1 VREFAPLPVAIPLLT
16 AVVLVAGSAS
26 FRRRIIE
33 SLATAASTAASLI
46 SISLLIRSADTPFV
60 YWFGDWTPRG
70 GIVPGISFVIDPFG
84 AAIASFAALLVTAA
98 MIYSWRYFHVVG
110 ALFHVLMLVFLAAMT
125 GFALSGD
132 LFNMFVF
139 FELMGVAAYALTGY
153 KTEESSAL
161 RGALNFAITNSIGG
175 FLLLWGIGLLY
186 GRTGALN
193 LALLGEVL
201 SRRPPD
207 GLVLVA
213 LTLVFVGFF
222 AKSAIVPFHFWL
234 GDAHAVAPTPVCV
247 ILSGV
252 MVELGLY
259 AVARTYWTIF
269 EPALHAE
276 LPGVRALLVI
286 AGVITALVGGVM
298 CFQQRHI
305 KRMLAFSTVSHAGL
319 LLTGIALLSPVALA
333 GVLVYILSHGLIKGS
348 LFMST
353 GILRHRLGSVD
364 AITLYSRGRELPF
377 TGALFCVSVLALVG
391 LPPLATFAGKAL
403 IEEEAKLL
411 GFGWVTVVMIAT
423 TALTGGGLLRATARV
438 FAGWGRPDPGFGQNP
453 ESEEEESETDE
464 ARDVTPAVMY
474 APALILALA
483 GFVIPLL
490 PGLLPGA
497 EAAAEHFI
505 DRAAYAELVLDGV
518 AHPILQPPLHDFPKP
533 EAVIYG
539 ALGVIAAF
547 ALAFL
552 SLKRRRAA
560 RPWMS
565 SIGRV
570 VSRPT
575 QRLQSLHSGHP
586 GDYVAWL
593 TLGAAVLGGGFAI
606 VLS

>member
-1 VREFAPLPVAIPLLT
+1 MRAFAPLPVAIPLLS
-16 AVVLVAGSAS
+16 AVVLTASSA
-26 FRRRIIE
+26 FIRRRLIE
-33 SLATAASTAASLI
+33 SIAIAASAATTVVCLT
-46 SISLLIRSADTPFV
+46 LLVRSTEAPFV

-70 GIVPGISFVIDPFG
+70 EIVPGISFVIDPFG
-84 AAIASFAALLVTAA
+84 AAIAAFAALLITAA
-98 MIYSWRYFHVVG
+98 MIYSWHYFHVVG

-139 FELMGVAAYALTGY
+139 FELMGVSAYALTGY

-161 RGALNFAITNSIGG
+161 QGALNFAITNSIGG

-207 GLVLVA
+207 GLVVVA
-213 LTLVFVGFF
+213 LTLVLVGFL

-259 AVARTYWTIF
+259 AVARTYWTVF
-269 EPALHAE
+269 EPALH
-276 LPGVRALLVI
+276 PGLAAVRTLLVI

-319 LLTGIALLSPVALA
+319 LLAGIALLSPVALA
-333 GVLVYILSHGLIKGS
+333 GVLVYILAHGLIKGS

-353 GILRHRLGSVD
+353 GILRHRFGSVD
-364 AITLYSRGRELPF
+364 AITLFSKGRKVPF
-377 TGALFCVSVLALVG
+377 TGVLFCLSVLALIG

-411 GFGWVTVVMIAT
+411 GFGWVAIVMIAT
-423 TALTGGGLLRATARV
+423 SALTGGGLLRVTARV
-438 FAGWGRPDPGFGQNP
+438 FAGWGRPEPGFGQNP
-453 ESEEEESETDE
+453 ESEEEESETE
-464 ARDVTPAVMY
+464 EPRDVTPAVMF
-474 APALILALA
+474 APALALALA
-483 GFVIPLL
+483 GCVMPLV

-497 EAAAEHFI
+497 EAAAEHFV
-505 DRAAYAELVLDGV
+505 DRAAYAELVLEGV
-518 AHPILQPPLHDFPKP
+518 THPIPQPPLHDFPKP
-533 EAVIYG
+533 EAVVYG
-539 ALGVIAAF
+539 ASAVVAAC
-547 ALAFL
+547 ALALL
-552 SLKRRRAA
+552 SLQRRRAP

-565 SIGRV
+565 SLGKV

-575 QRLQSLHSGHP
+575 QGLQSLHSGHP

-593 TLGAAVLGGGFAI
+593 TLGVALLGGAFALA
-606 VLS
+606 LS